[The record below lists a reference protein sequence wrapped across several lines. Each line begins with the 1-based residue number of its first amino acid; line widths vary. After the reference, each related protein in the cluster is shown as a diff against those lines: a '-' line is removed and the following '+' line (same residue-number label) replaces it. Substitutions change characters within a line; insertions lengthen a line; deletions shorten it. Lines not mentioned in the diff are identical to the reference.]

1 MKKAYINPSTTEV
14 KVMTPTLMEGSPQPK
29 FSTTNE
35 TPRMESRRHSYNV
48 WGDEET
54 EEE

>member
-1 MKKAYINPSTTEV
+1 MKKTYIKPSTTEV

-29 FSTTNE
+29 FSPNEPTTV
-35 TPRMESRRHSYNV
+35 MESRRHSYNV
-48 WGDEET
+48 WGDEES